1 MNSIYKFRL
10 SQQRKAARRKALIEF
25 VSFLG
30 VCVMGAIIGIMFADA
45 LGLLT

>member
-1 MNSIYKFRL
+1 MSSIYKFKP

-30 VCVMGAIIGIMFADA
+30 VCDMGVLFGILFADA